1 MLNAMRFGRLN
12 EQTARAFWGLSRE
25 VRYDD
30 GIEPTELY
38 PTRAQV
44 ESANSSRL
52 RKLPGVNQVFHARDI
67 ADLVVPISLPL
78 KVGAQVMLVKNIVQG
93 VLVNGSVGRV
103 VNFLKPIEAM
113 RMGIQLA
120 LPDRRDCNSPDVPDI
135 GEGAVVEVPLTKS
148 EKAAAQQRE
157 ENIKRI
163 LQLNSIYPVVLFQSG
178 ATQLCVP
185 LSFEAN
191 SAEGTV
197 EAVRHQTLERV
208 RVDLGRIFE
217 KGQGTRIHSSVLCAM
232 LS

>member
-1 MLNAMRFGRLN
+1 
-12 EQTARAFWGLSRE
+12 
-25 VRYDD
+25 
-30 GIEPTELY
+30 
-38 PTRAQV
+38 
-44 ESANSSRL
+44 
-52 RKLPGVNQVFHARDI
+52 
-67 ADLVVPISLPL
+67 

-135 GEGAVVEVPLTKS
+135 GEGA
-148 EKAAAQQRE
+148 
-157 ENIKRI
+157 NIKRI

-197 EAVRHQTLERV
+197 EAVRHQVCMPL
-208 RVDLGRIFE
+208 
-217 KGQGTRIHSSVLCAM
+217 VLS
-232 LS
+232 LPW